1 MFLDKRSLD
10 IVKTLIK
17 NPQIKSKEL
26 EESMDLTRRQINYSI
41 KKINESL
48 DTLGLPKI
56 DRSRNGHF
64 IVNKQ
69 IIDYLTKSEPS
80 VSSKSTYYI
89 PTENERILYL
99 VLYLIAKTEDISLAH
114 MAEVLEVSKNTVL
127 NDLKSA
133 NDLLEKYN
141 VAISYSRITGYDLVG
156 TEVNIRKLARVI
168 ISKLL
173 NVYQGDKVISR
184 ITNIKIDSAHD
195 KIKSIEKQ
203 LDLHYT
209 DQSFEIMAYVI
220 LLNER
225 RVEQGH
231 LIEADFHNGFL
242 EMSGTKEYRIT
253 CEMLE
258 EYGYWPKQ
266 EKEWLVLQFLTAS
279 LQYTEVEHMEEDAL
293 VTAINEMVKLFEEKS
308 YIIIE
313 DKRSFVNR
321 LLLHLRPAYYRLKYH
336 LTFDSDTYHNFIK
349 GNENYLLLFD
359 LVKETVH
366 PIEKLIHEKIPK
378 NELSLISFFFGAELM
393 RQGINLDN
401 KIYAVVVCTNG
412 ISISKLLRLTLSK
425 LFPDFIF
432 LPALSIREFKEY
444 KKKYDIVFTTV
455 PLHSE
460 KPVFLVNALL
470 TESEKNSLSTQVLN
484 ELGLNSNGFSTEEVL
499 KIVSQYASVT
509 NEPGLKKALQ
519 QLIEKPSLTKG
530 NAKSREEGLP
540 GLEDYLSD
548 QTIQLVDEVKDWK
561 DAIRLACQPLVEKKA
576 ITLEYVEAMIEQ
588 NDTEETY
595 SFLGCCMAIPHA
607 SSEKGVHS
615 DAFAML
621 VLKQPV
627 TFRNNKKI
635 SIITPLAIHN
645 QTRHLKAVN
654 QLAGLAKD
662 EEKIM
667 QLLALQNPAEVFHYI
682 INKSEELAE

>member
-26 EESMDLTRRQINYSI
+26 EESMNLTRRQINYSI

-48 DTLGLPKI
+48 ITLELPKI

-69 IIDYLTKSEPS
+69 IIDYLTKSEPL
-80 VSSKSTYYI
+80 VSKKTTYYI
-89 PTENERILYL
+89 PTENERVLFLI
-99 VLYLIAKTEDISLAH
+99 LYLIAKTEDVSLAH
-114 MAEVLEVSKNTVL
+114 IAEILEVSKNTVI
-127 NDLKSA
+127 NDLKLA
-133 NDLLEKYN
+133 NEMLENGNLK
-141 VAISYSRITGYDLVG
+141 ISYSRITGYNIVG
-156 TEVNIRKLARVI
+156 MEINVRKLIRVI

-173 NVYQGDKVISR
+173 KVYQGDEAISR
-184 ITNIKIDSAHD
+184 ITKIKIDNAHD

-203 LDLHYT
+203 LNLYYT
-209 DQSFEIMAYVI
+209 DQSFEAMAYVI

-225 RVEQGH
+225 RIEQGH

-242 EMSGTKEYRIT
+242 EMNGTKEYRIT

-258 EYGYWPKQ
+258 EYSYWPKQ

-279 LQYTEVEHMEEDAL
+279 LQYTEVEHMEDDTL

-308 YIIIE
+308 YITIE
-313 DKRSFVNR
+313 DKKSFINR

-349 GNENYLLLFD
+349 GNENYSLLFD
-359 LVKETVH
+359 LVKETVY

-393 RQGINLDN
+393 RQGIDLDN

-432 LPALSIREFKEY
+432 LPALSIREFKKY
-444 KKKYDIVFTTV
+444 HKKYDIVFTTV
-455 PLHSE
+455 PLNSD

-470 TESEKNSLSTQVLN
+470 TESEKNSLSIQVLN
-484 ELGLNSNGFSTEEVL
+484 ELGLRSNGFSTEEVL
-499 KIVSQYASVT
+499 KVVSHYASIT
-509 NEPGLKKALQ
+509 DESGLKHALR
-519 QLIEKPSLTKG
+519 QLIEKDSPSKSRSI
-530 NAKSREEGLP
+530 SREEGLP
-540 GLEDYLSD
+540 GLDFYLSEK
-548 QTIQLVDEVKDWK
+548 TIQVVDEVKDWK
-561 DAIRLACQPLVEKKA
+561 TAIRLACQPLLEKKA
-576 ITLEYVEAMIEQ
+576 ITPDYVEALIEQ

-595 SFLGCCMAIPHA
+595 SFLGCSMAIPHA
-607 SSEKGVHS
+607 SSERGVIS

-621 VLKQPV
+621 ILKQPV

-635 SIITPLAIHN
+635 SLITPLAIHN
-645 QTRHLKAVN
+645 QTLHLKAVN
-654 QLAGLAKD
+654 QLAGLAEDK
-662 EEKIM
+662 EKIAKLM
-667 QLLALQNPAEVFHYI
+667 SLSDPAEVLHCI
-682 INKSEELAE
+682 INKTEELIK

>member
-26 EESMDLTRRQINYSI
+26 EETMNLTRRQINYSI

-48 DTLGLPKI
+48 DTLELPKI

-80 VSSKSTYYI
+80 VSSKGTYYI
-89 PTENERILYL
+89 PTENERVLYL
-99 VLYLIAKTEDISLAH
+99 VLYLVAKTEDVSLAH
-114 MAEVLEVSKNTVL
+114 IAEVLEVSKNTVI

-156 TEVNIRKLARVI
+156 TEVNIRKLTRVI

-173 NVYQGDKVISR
+173 KIYQGDKVISR

-203 LDLHYT
+203 LNLHYT

-279 LQYTEVEHMEEDAL
+279 LQYTEVESMEDDTL

-359 LVKETVH
+359 LVKETVY

-432 LPALSIREFKEY
+432 LPALSIREFKAY

-470 TESEKNSLSTQVLN
+470 TESEKNSLSIQVLN
-484 ELGLNSNGFSTEEVL
+484 ELGLNSNGLSAEEVL
-499 KIVSQYASVT
+499 KIVNQYASVT
-509 NEPGLKKALQ
+509 NESGLKKALKE
-519 QLIEKPSLTKG
+519 LIEKPSLPKG
-530 NAKSREEGLP
+530 KVKSKEEGLP
-540 GLEDYLSD
+540 GLEDYLSE

-561 DAIRLACQPLVEKKA
+561 EAIRLACQPLVEKN
-576 ITLEYVEAMIEQ
+576 IVTLEYVEAMIEQ

-595 SFLGCCMAIPHA
+595 SFLGCSMAIPHA
-607 SSEKGVHS
+607 SSEKGVNS

-662 EEKIM
+662 KGKIM
-667 QLLALQNPAEVFHYI
+667 QLQMLNNPAEVFQYI
-682 INKSEELAE
+682 LNKSEELVK